1 MLLNKYYNNNL
12 TIYLFSISLDMA
24 STNLPYKGSF
34 IPLIKYLINDD
45 KLLDYY
51 YVDTKLKSTGLK
63 HNSKIINPNNQS
75 FIYNSKNSDITLNII
90 GYYDIFNNDRKI
102 DELAKQ
108 ISSNI
113 FKANPTLM
121 NCTYCDYKKFIC
133 SYYD

>member
-1 MLLNKYYNNNL
+1 MKNYVLSGVIDRVDIDNQGNI
-12 TIYLFSISLDMA
+12 TIYDYKTSKTQKS
-24 STNLPYKGSF
+24 NLQ
-34 IPLIKYLINDD
+34 I
-45 KLLDYY
+45 
-51 YVDTKLKSTGLK
+51 
-63 HNSKIINPNNQS
+63 
-75 FIYNSKNSDITLNII
+75 KNSFQLPIYALAVYLEGESMHNQIRSYSTPILA
-90 GYYDIFNNDRKI
+90 GELSLRFNDLERAIELSDNEIHQIERKI